1 MKPKSISSNL
11 TPIRRGLIA
20 SFSIVEHF
28 CYFAFESFAS
38 SLLGSMMKGNVIKNE
53 VAK

>member
-11 TPIRRGLIA
+11 TPTRRGLVV
-20 SFSIVEHF
+20 SFSFVEHF

-38 SLLGSMMKGNVIKNE
+38 SLLGNMMKGNVIKNE
-53 VAK
+53 VVK

>member
-11 TPIRRGLIA
+11 TPTRKGLVA
-20 SFSIVEHF
+20 SFSFVEHF
-28 CYFAFESFAS
+28 CYFAGESFAF

-53 VAK
+53 VVK